1 MKFLQFLPLF
11 VSLGALAAQ
20 SPKSFSIKEGKAV
33 FVDFKEAIYNINYDL
48 SAQSANVSSKITFEN
63 LEEGMA
69 IFDLVATPTK
79 VLIDGEVVSEKLTST
94 PNSETQVRIALKNLK
109 PGLHELEV
117 FAPLTNGVRFTDGGV
132 SSAFWTSD
140 LSERSFMEAYI
151 PTNLEFDQFKAIYNV
166 EFKNKLAPKQ
176 RVFTNGVLTKN
187 SEANYTI
194 EFPEYFNTSS
204 PFFHTAPVGRYPET
218 SFTYKSKDGRDL
230 PVVIYTVNGSEV
242 LEGLK
247 AKTIKVLDELEADYG
262 PFAHPSVTIFNA
274 GAGGMEYCGATMTD
288 SSALGHELTHSYFA
302 RGFMPAN
309 GNAGWIDE
317 SIASWRDKGYQQIS
331 DLGWMSTSMAAHP
344 EYTRI
349 TDRAA
354 YSSGARFMGYLNY
367 KFQDKGGL
375 KSFLAE
381 LVEKYKFQPMLTEEF
396 VKLMSEFYG
405 TEMMPTFKKYVY
417 GQGKAQIPYKS
428 KREENPMH
436 MKMTI
441 EQMAKFL

>member
-1 MKFLQFLPLF
+1 MKFLQFMMVF
-11 VSLGALAAQ
+11 MSFGALAAQ
-20 SPKSFSIKEGKAV
+20 APKSFPIKEGKAV
-33 FVDFKEAIYNINYDL
+33 FIDFKEATYNLNYDL
-48 SAQSANVSSKITFEN
+48 SNQTASVQAKIQFEN
-63 LEEGMA
+63 LEDGMPL
-69 IFDLVATPTK
+69 FDLVATPTK
-79 VLIDGEVVSEKLTST
+79 VLIDGENVTEKLIYT
-94 PNSETQVRIALKNLK
+94 PNQETQLRVILKNLK
-109 PGLHELEV
+109 AGLHDLEV
-117 FAPLTNGVRFTDGGV
+117 SAPLVNGVRFTETGV

-151 PTNLEFDQFKAIYNV
+151 PTNLEFDQFKSIYNV
-166 EFKNKLAPKQ
+166 EFKNKVAVKQ
-176 RVFTNGVLTKN
+176 RVFTNGQLTKN
-187 SEANYTI
+187 SESSYRI

-230 PVVIYTVNGSEV
+230 PVVLYTVNGPEV

-317 SIASWRDKGYQQIS
+317 SIASWRDKGYQEIS
-331 DLGWMSTSMAAHP
+331 DLGWMSTTMAAHP

-375 KSFLAE
+375 KTFLAE

-396 VKLMSEFYG
+396 VKHMSDFYG
-405 TEMMPTFKKYVY
+405 IEMMPTFKKYVY
-417 GQGKAQIPYKS
+417 GEGKSNLKS
-428 KREENPMH
+428 HREENPMH

-441 EQMAKFL
+441 EQMAQFL